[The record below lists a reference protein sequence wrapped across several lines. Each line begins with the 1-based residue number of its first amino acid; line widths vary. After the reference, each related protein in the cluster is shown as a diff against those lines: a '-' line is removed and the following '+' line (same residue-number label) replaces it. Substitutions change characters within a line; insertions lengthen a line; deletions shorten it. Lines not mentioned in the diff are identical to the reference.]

1 MEVTGRQQ
9 SRLLDL
15 IALLLRWNSAF
26 NLTAVRDPVRM
37 IPHHLLDSLV
47 IAAFVEGRNL
57 LDVGTGAGFPG
68 LPLAIV
74 QPDRRFVLLDGNGK
88 KVRFV
93 RQAAMELGLHNVL
106 AVQARIETYQC
117 EEKFD
122 TIATRAFASLSDIVT
137 LVRPLLSPT
146 GKLLAAKG
154 PRVDMELRELHPP
167 PARVELHQ
175 LLVPKLD
182 RARMLVELRLS

>member
-1 MEVTGRQQ
+1 MEVTERQQ

-15 IALLLRWNSAF
+15 ITLLLRWNRAF
-26 NLTAVRDPVRM
+26 NLTAVRDPMRM

-74 QPDRRFVLLDGNGK
+74 QPERCFVLLDSNGK

-122 TIATRAFASLSDIVT
+122 TIAARAFASLSDIAT

-154 PRVDMELRELHPP
+154 PRADMELRELHPP

-175 LLVPKLD
+175 LLVPQLD
-182 RARMLVELRLS
+182 RARMLVELRL